1 MRCLITL
8 QDDKLT
14 LASRLTFKRECV
26 CAELA
31 LKKNYNEGLGENY
44 ITIVFIPSPYLYHI
58 FYISEV

>member
-14 LASRLTFKRECV
+14 LASRLIFKKKSA
-26 CAELA
+26 CAEQ
-31 LKKNYNEGLGENY
+31 NHNEGLGENY

>member
-14 LASRLTFKRECV
+14 LASRLTFKRESV

-31 LKKNYNEGLGENY
+31 LKKNYNEGLGEN
-44 ITIVFIPSPYLYHI
+44 
-58 FYISEV
+58 